1 MFLSSSYHWFKML
14 HIIAMVAWFAGLF
27 YIFRLFVYHVKHKDE
42 PSTVAAL
49 STMEYKLL
57 KVIMMPA
64 MLATLA
70 FGSGMLVLNT
80 GLLRSGWMHVKLL
93 SVFGLMGY
101 HFYAIRVHKQMAQGT
116 YPLTERACR
125 FINEVPTLFL
135 LAIVFLAVIKPF

>member
-1 MFLSSSYHWFKML
+1 MFLKSSYHWFKML

-27 YIFRLFVYHVKHKDE
+27 YIFRLFVYHVKHQSE

-49 STMEYKLL
+49 TTMEHKLL

-64 MLATLA
+64 MIATLL
-70 FGSGMLVLNT
+70 FGSGMLVINT
-80 GLLRSGWMHVKLL
+80 SLLRQGWMHVKLL
-93 SVFGLMGY
+93 AVLGLMGY
-101 HFYAIRVHKQMAQGT
+101 HFYAIRIHKQMAVGA

-135 LAIVFLAVIKPF
+135 LAIAFLAVIKPF